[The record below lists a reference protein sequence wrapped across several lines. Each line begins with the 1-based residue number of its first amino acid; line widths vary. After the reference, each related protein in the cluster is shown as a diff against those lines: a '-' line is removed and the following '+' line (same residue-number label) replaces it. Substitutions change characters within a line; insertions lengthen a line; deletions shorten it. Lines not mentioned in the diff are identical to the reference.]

1 MNRSGNILTRR
12 QTAQSGQTPL
22 IFSLLLFFIMLTSS
36 FVHAQQFAYE
46 LWHEGKI
53 VLESNDTIKGLVKYD
68 MQSDLLQVKAKNQLE
83 SFTARKVL
91 FFEIFDSTVKRYRQ
105 FYSLPYSQNNTYKTP
120 VFFELL
126 SEGKLTLLTR
136 EKLEYRTVSSGYY
149 YYGNYTRLVMINQ
162 FFLLKPNGNIEE
174 FIGKKN
180 DWLGL
185 MENKEEDVKAFAKEN
200 RLDFDDKYELTR
212 IVEYYNS
219 LFPKK

>member
-1 MNRSGNILTRR
+1 MKRSIVFLLWLT
-12 QTAQSGQTPL
+12 P
-22 IFSLLLFFIMLTSS
+22 FFTQ
-36 FVHAQQFAYE
+36 AQQFAYE

-53 VLESNDTIKGLVKYD
+53 VLESSDTIKGLVKYD
-68 MQSDLLQVKAKNQLE
+68 MQSDLLQVKVRNKLE
-83 SFTARKVL
+83 SFAARKVL
-91 FFEIFDSTVKRYRQ
+91 FFEIFDTTVKRYRQ

-136 EKLEYRTVSSGYY
+136 EKLEYRTVSSPYY

-162 FFLLKPNGNIEE
+162 FFLLKPNGSIEE

-180 DWLGL
+180 DWLSL

-212 IVEYYNS
+212 IVEFYNS
-219 LFPKK
+219 LFAKK

>member
-1 MNRSGNILTRR
+1 MKRFIV
-12 QTAQSGQTPL
+12 
-22 IFSLLLFFIMLTSS
+22 FLFLFAT
-36 FVHAQQFAYE
+36 FFTYAQQFAYE
-46 LWHEGKI
+46 LWHEGKV
-53 VLESNDTIKGLVKYD
+53 VLESNDTIKGVVKYD
-68 MQSDLLQVKAKNQLE
+68 LQSDLLQVKAKNHLE

-91 FFEIFDSTVKRYRQ
+91 FFEIFDTTVKRYRQ

-136 EKLEYRTVSSGYY
+136 EKLEYRTVSSPYY
-149 YYGNYTRLVMINQ
+149 YYGTYTRLVMVNKY
-162 FFLLKPNGNIEE
+162 FLLKPNGNIEDFE
-174 FIGKKN
+174 GRKS
-180 DWLGL
+180 DWLSL

-219 LFPKK
+219 LFIKK